1 MWEPGGICSGALEKP
16 DKFRRYIHGRI
27 YSKEK
32 ALHIFSKVLILQKI
46 KSQSQPN
53 PVWLY
58 KTGLSVGRS
67 LERRNQ
73 FLGQISRAFSI
84 HSRER
89 KEKDISQ
96 S

>member
-1 MWEPGGICSGALEKP
+1 M
-16 DKFRRYIHGRI
+16 YT
-27 YSKEK
+27 KEK

-53 PVWLY
+53 PALLY
-58 KTGLSVGRS
+58 TTSLSVGRS

-73 FLGQISRAFSI
+73 FLGQISRALSI
-84 HSRER
+84 NLRER